1 MWKNILIE
9 GTKLRVKLKED
20 FLEDL
25 FFFIIGGSLVIS
37 NVIQFSIWSYHFHFV
52 SHLSQIENINMYISN
67 ESIVNC
73 WE

>member
-1 MWKNILIE
+1 MEEHFNRRYKIKGQIKRRFP
-9 GTKLRVKLKED
+9 GGFV
-20 FLEDL
+20 
-25 FFFIIGGSLVIS
+25 FFIIGGSFVIS

-73 WE
+73 RE